1 MKQILI
7 RKGKPELV
15 EVPSPLINDNEI
27 LVKLHYSALSP
38 GTELKSIGST
48 ADSLLVKAVKNPQKI
63 ISGFNLLK
71 TNGIA
76 LTNEIISQKG
86 FDYHPIGYSAAGVI
100 ISLGKNV
107 TSFSLGDKVAC
118 AGAKYAYHSEYICIP
133 ENLCVHVPKGLS
145 LDKASTITLGT
156 IALQGV
162 RRANPT
168 MGENVL
174 VVGLGIIGQLTVQLL
189 KSNGCNVFGLDL
201 DERRVNIAKSSGLDI
216 GFLNNKD
223 IEDQILRIT
232 NGYGVDCV
240 IITASTNSDSV
251 VSNAFKCC
259 RKKARVILVGDV
271 GLNLKR
277 DDIYSKEIDFLVS
290 TSYGPGRYDQR
301 YEEEGLDYPLPYIR
315 WTENRNMQEY
325 LRLINKGKLSID
337 LFISNK
343 FSLDK
348 FEEAYQSLQLEE
360 KKILAILKYPNGYNT
375 DNLTSKPI
383 TIKNYEKSGKQN
395 KKINIAIIGCGNF
408 TRSVHLPN
416 LKKLKKLYHV
426 DSIVNKNGFKS
437 RSIAE
442 QFSIRNIC
450 NNSEEIINNPN
461 IDAVLI
467 STRHESHSEIVL
479 ESLKGGKHVLI
490 EKPLSISQAQLDKI
504 KLYFKENKD
513 RNILMTGYNRR
524 FSIYLEKLKKIR
536 KKSSNPFIF
545 NYRVNAG
552 FINLDNWVHKEEGGG
567 RNIGEACHFYDIFN
581 FIADSEVESFSAHSI
596 NIKPNLHNTY
606 GLYSKT
612 DNFVATLKYNNGSIC
627 NLIFT
632 ALGNNKSPKESFDFY
647 QDGKVISM
655 NDFKKMSFFEKD
667 NYSFSTKNNEKGH
680 LEELKAF
687 ANGIKTGTY
696 PISLTHQIEA
706 CQMSLDINKLIK

>member
-15 EVPSPLINDNEI
+15 EVPSPSIKDNEI
-27 LVKLHYSALSP
+27 LVKIHYSALSP

-63 ISGFNLLK
+63 ISGFKLLK
-71 TNGIA
+71 TKGIA
-76 LTNEIISQKG
+76 LTNEIISQKS
-86 FDYHPIGYSAAGVI
+86 FDYHPIGYSAAGEI

-118 AGAKYAYHSEYICIP
+118 AGAKYAHHSEYICIP
-133 ENLCVHVPKGLS
+133 ENLCVHVPEGLS
-145 LDKASTITLGT
+145 LDKASTITLGA

-174 VVGLGIIGQLTVQLL
+174 VLGLGIIGQLTVQLL

-201 DERRVNIAKSSGLDI
+201 DKKRLKLAKLSGLDE
-216 GFLNNKD
+216 GFLNDQD

-232 NGYGVDCV
+232 NGYGVDSV
-240 IITASTNSDSV
+240 IITAATNSDSV
-251 VSNAFKCC
+251 VSTAFKCC

-325 LRLINKGKLSID
+325 LKLINKGNLSLD

-348 FEEAYQSLQLEE
+348 FKDAYQSLQLEE
-360 KKILAILKYPNGYNT
+360 KKVLAILKYNNRFNS
-375 DNLTSKPI
+375 DNLKNYPI
-383 TIKNYEKSGKQN
+383 IIKNNANFWEKS

-442 QFSIRNIC
+442 QFSIRNIYS
-450 NNSEEIINNPN
+450 NSEEIIKNTN

-479 ESLKGGKHVLI
+479 ESLKAGKHVFV
-490 EKPLSISQAQLDKI
+490 EKPLSVSQTQLDKI
-504 KLYFKENKD
+504 KLYFKENRE

-536 KKSSNPFIF
+536 DQSVNPFIF

-552 FINLDNWVHKEEGGG
+552 FIDLDNWVHKEEGGG

-581 FIADSEVESFSAHSI
+581 YIADSEVESFSAHSI
-596 NIKPNLHNTY
+596 DIKPNPNNTF
-606 GLYSKT
+606 GLYT
-612 DNFVATLKYNNGSIC
+612 NIDNFVATFKYKNGSIC
-627 NLIFT
+627 ALIFT
-632 ALGNNKSPKESFDFY
+632 SLGNKKYPKESFDFY
-647 QDGKVISM
+647 QDGKIISM
-655 NDFKKMSFFEKD
+655 NDFKKMSFFEKN

-687 ANGIKTGTY
+687 ANGIKKAEY
-696 PISLTHQIEA
+696 PISLSHQIEA

>member
-15 EVPSPLINDNEI
+15 EVPSPSVNDNEI
-27 LVKLHYSALSP
+27 LVKVHYSALSP

-63 ISGFNLLK
+63 MSGFKLLK
-71 TNGIA
+71 KKGIA
-76 LTNEIISQKG
+76 LTNEIISQKS
-86 FDYHPIGYSAAGVI
+86 FDYHPIGYSASGEI
-100 ISLGKNV
+100 IGLGKNV

-118 AGAKYAYHSEYICIP
+118 AGAKYAHHSEYICIP
-133 ENLCVHVPKGLS
+133 EKLCVHIPNDLS
-145 LDKASTITLGT
+145 LDKASTVTLGT

-174 VVGLGIIGQLTVQLL
+174 VLGLGIIGQLTVQLL

-201 DERRVNIAKSSGLDI
+201 DKKRLELAKLSGLDE
-216 GFLNNKD
+216 GFLNDKD
-223 IEDQILRIT
+223 IEDKILRIT

-240 IITASTNSDSV
+240 IITASTNSDAV
-251 VSNAFKCC
+251 VSTAFKCC

-325 LRLINKGKLSID
+325 IKLITKGNLSLD
-337 LFISNK
+337 FFTSNK

-348 FEEAYQSLQLEE
+348 FEDAYQSLQFEE
-360 KKILAILKYPNGYNT
+360 KKVLAIIKYPYE
-375 DNLTSKPI
+375 DNSDDFKTNPI
-383 TIKNYEKSGKQN
+383 TIKNYANFGKKS

-416 LKKLKKLYHV
+416 LKKLKKLYNI

-442 QFSIRNIC
+442 QFCIRNLYH
-450 NNSEEIINNPN
+450 NSEEIIKNPN

-467 STRHESHSEIVL
+467 STRHESHTEIVL
-479 ESLKGGKHVLI
+479 EALKAGKHVFV
-490 EKPLSISQAQLDKI
+490 EKPLSISQIQLDKI
-504 KLYFKENKD
+504 RLYFKENRE

-524 FSIYLEKLKKIR
+524 FSIYLEKLKNIR
-536 KKSSNPFIF
+536 DQSSNPFIF

-552 FINLDNWVHKEEGGG
+552 FIDLDNWVHKAEGGG

-596 NIKPNLHNTY
+596 NIKSNPNNVHGFYTN
-606 GLYSKT
+606 T
-612 DNFVATLKYNNGSIC
+612 DNFVATFKYNNGSIC
-627 NLIFT
+627 SLTFT
-632 ALGNNKSPKESFDFY
+632 ALGNNNYPKESFDFY
-647 QDGKVISM
+647 QDGKIISM
-655 NDFKKMSFFEKD
+655 SDFKKMSFFEK
-667 NYSFSTKNNEKGH
+667 NNHSFSTKNNEKGH
-680 LEELKAF
+680 LEELRAF
-687 ANGIKTGTY
+687 ANGIKKGKH
-696 PISLTHQIEA
+696 PISLAHQIEA